1 MGAVKQQIELQ
12 KQAVCTKAEQ
22 QFNQLRKNLK
32 DVMIEKGM
40 NEEGLSAITGI
51 KTWIIRSYF
60 IGSNVTT
67 FTLFRIVAALE
78 AKISLVTWIED

>member
-1 MGAVKQQIELQ
+1 MAQVKEQIELQ
-12 KQAVCTKAEQ
+12 KQAVCKDAEQ

-40 NEEGLSAITGI
+40 NEEGISLLTGI
-51 KTWIIRSYF
+51 KTSIIQRYF
-60 IGSNVTT
+60 LGSNITSL
-67 FTLFRIVAALE
+67 TLIKIVAALD